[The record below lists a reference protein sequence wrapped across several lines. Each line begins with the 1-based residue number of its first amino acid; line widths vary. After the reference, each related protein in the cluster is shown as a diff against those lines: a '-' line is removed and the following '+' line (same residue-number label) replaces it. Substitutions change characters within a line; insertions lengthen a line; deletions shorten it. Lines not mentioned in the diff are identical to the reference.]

1 MTNSLKEVGLQGI
14 MVITFIYTDIQ
25 PKMLNITTMLPWK
38 PTLQRE
44 LAIQCYVNFEA
55 GFCLADWPMIDWLA
69 GYFGYFV
76 ALFIRSVGQSVSLSV
91 GRSVG
96 LSVDRSVCRSVGR
109 LAGCYKV
116 GGLGSRSL
124 TEADLLTNGRR
135 SLTISSYIKKLN
147 IARLE
152 LTSPCWSSYLRM
164 ILESFPFSAA
174 ILKWVTDGY

>member
-109 LAGCYKV
+109 SIGRLLQGWWFRQSFV
-116 GGLGSRSL
+116 DGGRL
-124 TEADLLTNGRR
+124 TD
-135 SLTISSYIKKLN
+135 
-147 IARLE
+147 
-152 LTSPCWSSYLRM
+152 
-164 ILESFPFSAA
+164 
-174 ILKWVTDGY
+174 KWTEVSNN